1 VLCIVIGLIIVPAAS
16 AKRGSTTNSDTEVI
30 STATEKDYTV
40 VPWTGDTDSTGNSL
54 STGSLSTANPLN
66 SGGPGSTLLSASYI
80 TQGKTAY
87 YNAYVGSGVNWIE
100 VDLNWGDRTDSLT
113 LSIYTPTGSKVGTYS
128 DSYDGSLNG
137 RIHVNIDPSKGY
149 VAQGNWKLY
158 IYGSRVS
165 GQEDYT
171 LSVARH

>member
-16 AKRGSTTNSDTEVI
+16 AKRGSTTHSDTEVI
-30 STATEKDYTV
+30 STATEEVYNV
-40 VPWTGDTDSTGNSL
+40 APWTGDTPGIGNSL
-54 STGSLSTANPLN
+54 STGSLSTANPLS

-100 VDLNWGDRTDSLT
+100 LDLNWGDKSDSLT
-113 LSIYTPTGSKVGTYS
+113 LGIYTPSGSKVGTYS
-128 DSYDGSLNG
+128 DSSDGIING
-137 RIHVNIDPSKGY
+137 RIHVNVDPSQGY
-149 VAQGNWKLY
+149 VAQGNWKLSV
-158 IYGSRVS
+158 YGSRVS